1 MSRFLKSKKSKT
13 RKQERGIT
21 LIALITT
28 IIVLLILAGIT
39 IGAITGSNGIIGQ
52 AQSAKEET
60 EISQEK
66 EIIDISTV
74 EAMGKNNRG
83 NLEEEEFQNAIDKHA
98 NGKASVAD
106 IGEEF
111 EVFFEE
117 SNRYYTVDKDGNI
130 IDYVDIVTDNS
141 PGDIT
146 KDENGK
152 ELAGTEDEPYE
163 IWCVEDLVVFSNMV
177 NGEGIIIENGEAVE
191 INTST
196 DFANKTVELKTNL
209 NFKSKYSYVDSE
221 RTDFGDINGNEND
234 GNTLMNEMLTGTG
247 FNPIGNIELGPSFKG
262 IFDGNEN
269 NIDNIYINREN
280 FVGLFGYVSGAKE
293 IRNINISGEI
303 IATNGCAGGI
313 IGYYNQG
320 TSSVVTNII
329 NCINKASIVSNGGTT
344 IYWSNSGVSGG
355 IVGYMG
361 SKTSGNLLI
370 DNCHNSGKINGEMV
384 SGGIIG
390 KGGYY
395 IINCSNSG
403 RITSS
408 GNTSDDSYAGGI
420 VGGEY
425 AQNIYIENS
434 YNIGEIS
441 AKKIAGGII
450 GGGVAG
456 SVSIKNTYND
466 GNIKNATTKKVMVG
480 NNISSTITNGYYN
493 SSLIDSNITADN
505 GLIDI
510 SNKSI
515 QEFVNLLN
523 SYQDDDN
530 IYPSNWK
537 KWKSG
542 DNGLPIFAEN

>member
-1 MSRFLKSKKSKT
+1 MARILKKEKIT
-13 RKQERGIT
+13 QERGIT

-39 IGAITGSNGIIGQ
+39 IGAITGNNGIIGG

>member
-1 MSRFLKSKKSKT
+1 MSRLLKSKKSKK